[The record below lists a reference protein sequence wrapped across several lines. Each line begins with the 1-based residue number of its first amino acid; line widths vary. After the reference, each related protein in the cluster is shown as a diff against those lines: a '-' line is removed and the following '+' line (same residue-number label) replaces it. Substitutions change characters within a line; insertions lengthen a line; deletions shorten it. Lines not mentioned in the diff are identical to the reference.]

1 MFKLT
6 VIICTHRPHVA
17 HISETLAALDKQT
30 LPKDQWEL
38 WLIGDPATRK
48 IVEGVGTGWH
58 PHARFIENPPQ
69 GIARARLRAM
79 REFLGGPTNLMLFVD
94 DDNLLAPDYLEAGLA
109 IGEREPKLGCWGGQ
123 LVGRFAVPPP
133 DWIGPFLKYLA
144 VFPLERE
151 LRLKGSFTGNF
162 DCVPPTAGM
171 FMRRVLADQHLRML
185 DAKPEH
191 LALGGS
197 RGAPIGGE
205 DMDIGLSALDIGYE
219 AARFPQLTITH
230 LMPADR
236 LNVEYM
242 CKLMRS
248 IRTGTLLLGALRGVG
263 LKPRSRFALWRDR
276 IKASRLPSPHR
287 QFMEAEI
294 EGELHARRLI
304 AALPNK

>member
-1 MFKLT
+1 MLKLT
-6 VIICTHRPHVA
+6 VIICTHRPHVH
-17 HISETLAALDKQT
+17 HISETLAALSKQT

-38 WLIGDPATRK
+38 WLIGDPETRQ
-48 IVEGVGTGWH
+48 IIEGVGTSWH
-58 PHARFIENPPQ
+58 PLARFIEQPPQ
-69 GIARARLRAM
+69 GIARARQRAM
-79 REFLGGPTNLMLFVD
+79 REFLAGPTDLMLFVD
-94 DDNLLAPDYLEAGLA
+94 DDNLLAPDYLETGLA
-109 IGEREPKLGCWGGQ
+109 IGAREPKLACWGGQ

-133 DWIGPFLKYLA
+133 EWIGPFLKYLA

-151 LRLKGSFTGNF
+151 LRLKDSFKGNF

-171 FMRRVLADQHLRML
+171 FMRRVLAKHHLEFLEKR
-185 DAKPEH
+185 PEH

-205 DMDIGLSALDIGYE
+205 DMDIGLGALDIGYE
-219 AARFPQLTITH
+219 AARFPELTVTH

-236 LNVEYM
+236 LTVEYM

-263 LKPRSRFALWRDR
+263 LKPRSRFALWRDGR
-276 IKASRLPSPHR
+276 RAARLPSPHR

-304 AALPNK
+304 AELPRK